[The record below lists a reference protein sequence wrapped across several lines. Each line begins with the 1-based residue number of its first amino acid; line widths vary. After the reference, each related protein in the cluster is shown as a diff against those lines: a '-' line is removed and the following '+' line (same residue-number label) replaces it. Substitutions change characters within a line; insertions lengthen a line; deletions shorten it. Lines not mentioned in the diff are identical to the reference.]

1 MKKFFL
7 LITLVLSLSLSADSL
22 LAEEEEYPPTKIEKV
37 LIQPYEVR
45 EVITYYPD
53 ASEEEESV
61 VVSFVT
67 VFKLKPSKIQEIDLD
82 SDVGILY

>member
-7 LITLVLSLSLSADSL
+7 LTTLVLSLSLSADSL
-22 LAEEEEYPPTKIEKV
+22 IAEEEEYPPTKIEKV

-45 EVITYYPD
+45 EVTTYYPN
-53 ASEEEESV
+53 ASEDEDSV

-67 VFKLKPSKIQEIDLD
+67 VFKGKPSKVKEVDLD
-82 SDVGILY
+82 SDVGIFY